1 MSKRGAGG
9 RGKGERPD
17 AMATLQAANEELRTK
32 LTEIQIELQHEKNK
46 VSRLEREKS
55 QELKAEHHR
64 ATVAVTELKTKLH
77 EEKQKELCV
86 SRETLLRQHEME
98 LMRVIKI
105 KDGEIQRLNGLVLML
120 RDGSTDKVRSALLAE
135 VEDARR
141 NWEAERCRLQQEVQ
155 EQRGAKRSAE
165 EALTSA
171 QQACQAR
178 AAELRS
184 AHHHHQEELNRT
196 KRDCEREIRRL
207 MDEIKLKD
215 RAVSV
220 LDKALGLQ
228 AGHAHR
234 LQLQT
239 QAAEQQIAALRDA
252 QRVGLNY
259 PGQALNPTPNTAP
272 HTSQEDRD
280 TRRFQLKIA
289 ELSAVVRKLEDRNA
303 LLSEERN
310 ELLKRL
316 RETESQFLPLL
327 DKNKCLSR
335 KNEDLDLTLRRLD
348 NKLRFVTQENME
360 MVTMRRPSSLNDLDR
375 SHSNSY
381 HGYSQ
386 DEREM
391 EFLRLQVLE
400 QQHIIDDLSKVLKLL
415 LLLLLILLL
424 LLLLLL
430 ILLLQQHI
438 IDDLSKVLILL
449 LLLLLLLLI
458 LLLQQHII
466 DDLSK
471 ALETAGY
478 VKNVIERDMLLR
490 HRRQESV
497 RRKRTFKA
505 CRVIET
511 FYGYDEEVSVDSD
524 GSSLSF
530 HTDRTPDT
538 ETDEVC
544 VREEEEFRYRQL
556 TQEYQALQR
565 AYALLTE
572 TSGVNYDA
580 EKEIKTREQLL
591 TEISQYQTRVADLE
605 SALKQ
610 QGLDVKWVEEK
621 QALYQRNQKLV
632 EKVKQMEGE
641 ELQLENEI
649 QDVRDQNELLEF
661 RILELEERERRSP
674 AINFQQ
680 LHFPEGLS
688 PLQIYC
694 EAEGVPD
701 IAISELMKKL
711 DILGDNANLSNEE
724 QVVVIQARTVLTLA
738 EKWLESIEVTKSAL
752 QQKMLDIESEKD
764 LFSKQK
770 GYLDEELDYRKQSM
784 DQAHKRILE
793 LEAMLFEA
801 LQQQEDFR
809 MEELKMEQGRLSETL
824 TEEERDGLRRAMD
837 QWKRTVMCELRERD
851 AQILRERMELL
862 QLIQQRNK
870 ELEECI
876 EAQKRQIKELE
887 EKFLF
892 LFLFFSLAFILWS

>member
-1 MSKRGAGG
+1 MSKRGVGG

-17 AMATLQAANEELRTK
+17 AMATLQSANEELRAK
-32 LTEIQIELQHEKNK
+32 LTEIQIELQQEKNK

-64 ATVAVTELKTKLH
+64 ATVTVTELKTKLH
-77 EEKQKELCV
+77 EEKQKELAV
-86 SRETLLRQHEME
+86 TRETLLRQHEME

-105 KDGEIQRLNGLVLML
+105 KDGEIQRLNGLVQSL
-120 RDGSTDKVRSALLAE
+120 RDGSTDKVRSALLVEIEEARKSWE
-135 VEDARR
+135 V
-141 NWEAERCRLQQEVQ
+141 ERCRLQQEVQ
-155 EQRGAKRSAE
+155 ELRGAKRGAE
-165 EALTSA
+165 EALSSA

-184 AHHHHQEELNRT
+184 AHHQHQEELNRT

-252 QRVGLNY
+252 QRAGLNTVGY
-259 PGQALNPTPNTAP
+259 APNPIPNSAA
-272 HTSQEDRD
+272 HLSQEDRD

-316 RETESQFLPLL
+316 REAESQFLPLL
-327 DKNKCLSR
+327 DKNKRLSR
-335 KNEDLDLTLRRLD
+335 KNEELALTLHRLN
-348 NKLRFVTQENME
+348 NKLRFVTQENLE
-360 MVTMRRPSSLNDLDR
+360 MRRPSSLNDLDR
-375 SHSNSY
+375 SHSTSY

-386 DEREM
+386 EEREI
-391 EFLRLQVLE
+391 EFLRLQVME
-400 QQHIIDDLSKVLKLL
+400 QQN
-415 LLLLLILLL
+415 
-424 LLLLLL
+424 
-430 ILLLQQHI
+430 
-438 IDDLSKVLILL
+438 
-449 LLLLLLLLI
+449 
-458 LLLQQHII
+458 II

-490 HRRQESV
+490 YRRQDSM
-497 RRKRTFKA
+497 RKKRTFRA

-511 FYGYDEEVSVDSD
+511 FYGYDEEGSVDSD

-538 ETDEVC
+538 EPEEMC
-544 VREEEEFRYRQL
+544 VREEAELRYRQL

-565 AYALLTE
+565 AYALLAE
-572 TSGVNYDA
+572 TSGGNYDA

-591 TEISQYQTRVADLE
+591 TEIGRYQSRVTDLE

-621 QALYQRNQKLV
+621 QALYQRNQELMEKLRR
-632 EKVKQMEGE
+632 MEIE
-641 ELQLENEI
+641 ELRLRNDI
-649 QDVRDQNELLEF
+649 QDIKDQNELLEF

-694 EAEGVPD
+694 EAEGVTD
-701 IAISELMKKL
+701 IVISELMKKL

-724 QVVVIQARTVLTLA
+724 QVVVIHARTVLTLA
-738 EKWLESIEVTKSAL
+738 EKWLESIEVTKSAV
-752 QQKMLDIESEKD
+752 QQKMLDIETEKE
-764 LFSKQK
+764 LFIKQK

-793 LEAMLFEA
+793 LEAMLFET
-801 LQQQEDFR
+801 LKQEEESS
-809 MEELKMEQGRLSETL
+809 MEGFKAEVGRLSETL
-824 TEEERDGLRRAMD
+824 TEEEKEGLRRAMD
-837 QWKRTVMCELRERD
+837 QWKRAVMCELRERD
-851 AQILRERMELL
+851 AQILRERMDLV
-862 QLIQQRNK
+862 QLTQQRNK
-870 ELEECI
+870 ELEEFI

>member
-1 MSKRGAGG
+1 MSKRAAGG

-17 AMATLQAANEELRTK
+17 AMATLQAANEELRAK
-32 LTEIQIELQHEKNK
+32 LTDIQIELQQEKNK

-55 QELKAEHHR
+55 QELRAEHHR

-77 EEKQKELCV
+77 EEKQKELAV
-86 SRETLLRQHEME
+86 TRETLLRQHEME

-105 KDGEIQRLNGLVLML
+105 KDGEIQRLNGLVLTL
-120 RDGSTDKVRSALLAE
+120 RDGSADKVRSALMAE
-135 VEDARR
+135 VEETRR
-141 NWEAERCRLQQEVQ
+141 SWEAERCRLQQEVQ
-155 EQRGAKRSAE
+155 ELRGAKRGAD
-165 EALTSA
+165 EALASA
-171 QQACQAR
+171 QQASQAR

-184 AHHHHQEELNRT
+184 AHHQHQEELNRT

-252 QRVGLNY
+252 QRAGLNH
-259 PGQALNPTPNTAP
+259 PGHAPNSTPNTAP
-272 HTSQEDRD
+272 HISQEERD

-316 RETESQFLPLL
+316 REAESQFLPLL
-327 DKNKCLSR
+327 DKNKRLSR
-335 KNEDLDLTLRRLD
+335 KNEELALALRRLD
-348 NKLRFVTQENME
+348 NKLRFVTQENLE

-375 SHSNSY
+375 SHSSSY

-386 DEREM
+386 EDREM

-400 QQHIIDDLSKVLKLL
+400 
-415 LLLLLILLL
+415 
-424 LLLLLL
+424 
-430 ILLLQQHI
+430 
-438 IDDLSKVLILL
+438 
-449 LLLLLLLLI
+449 
-458 LLLQQHII
+458 QQHII

-490 HRRQESV
+490 YRRQESV
-497 RRKRTFKA
+497 RRKRTFRA

-511 FYGYDEEVSVDSD
+511 FYGYDEEASVDSD

-538 ETDEVC
+538 EPDEVC
-544 VREEEEFRYRQL
+544 VREEAELRYRQL

-565 AYALLTE
+565 AYALLAE
-572 TSGVNYDA
+572 TSGGNYDA

-591 TEISQYQTRVADLE
+591 TEISQYESRVADLE

-610 QGLDVKWVEEK
+610 QGLDVTWVEEK
-621 QALYQRNQKLV
+621 HLLYQRNQQLV
-632 EKVKQMEGE
+632 EKVRQMEGE
-641 ELQLENEI
+641 EVQLQNDI

-680 LHFPEGLS
+680 IHFPEGLS

-694 EAEGVPD
+694 EAEGVTD
-701 IAISELMKKL
+701 IVISELMKKL

-724 QVVVIQARTVLTLA
+724 QVVVIHARTVLTLA

-752 QQKMLDIESEKD
+752 QQKMLDIASEKD

-801 LQQQEDFR
+801 LQQEEDSR
-809 MEELKMEQGRLSETL
+809 MVGLKMEEARLTETL
-824 TEEERDGLRRAMD
+824 TEDEREGLRRAMD

-862 QLIQQRNK
+862 QLTQQRNK
-870 ELEECI
+870 ELEEFI

>member
-1 MSKRGAGG
+1 MSKRAAGG
-9 RGKGERPD
+9 RGKGERLD
-17 AMATLQAANEELRTK
+17 AMATLQAANEELRAK
-32 LTEIQIELQHEKNK
+32 LTDIQIELQQEKNK

-55 QELKAEHHR
+55 QELRAEHHR

-77 EEKQKELCV
+77 EEKHKELAIT
-86 SRETLLRQHEME
+86 RETLLRQHEME

-105 KDGEIQRLNGLVLML
+105 KDGEIQRLNGLVLTL
-120 RDGSTDKVRSALLAE
+120 RDGSADKVRSALMAD
-135 VEDARR
+135 VEETKRS
-141 NWEAERCRLQQEVQ
+141 WEAERCRLQQEVH
-155 EQRGAKRSAE
+155 ELRGAKRGAD
-165 EALTSA
+165 EALASA
-171 QQACQAR
+171 QQASQAR

-184 AHHHHQEELNRT
+184 AHHQHQEELNRT

-207 MDEIKLKD
+207 
-215 RAVSV
+215 
-220 LDKALGLQ
+220 
-228 AGHAHR
+228 
-234 LQLQT
+234 T
-239 QAAEQQIAALRDA
+239 
-252 QRVGLNY
+252 
-259 PGQALNPTPNTAP
+259 
-272 HTSQEDRD
+272 QEDRD

-289 ELSAVVRKLEDRNA
+289 ELSSVVRKLEDRNA

-316 RETESQFLPLL
+316 REAESQFLPLL
-327 DKNKCLSR
+327 DKNKRLSR
-335 KNEDLDLTLRRLD
+335 KNEEQALSLRRLD

-375 SHSNSY
+375 SHSSSY

-386 DEREM
+386 EDREM

-400 QQHIIDDLSKVLKLL
+400 
-415 LLLLLILLL
+415 
-424 LLLLLL
+424 
-430 ILLLQQHI
+430 
-438 IDDLSKVLILL
+438 
-449 LLLLLLLLI
+449 
-458 LLLQQHII
+458 QQHII

-490 HRRQESV
+490 YRRQETV
-497 RRKRTFKA
+497 RRKRTFRA

-511 FYGYDEEVSVDSD
+511 FYGYDEEASVDSD

-538 ETDEVC
+538 EPDEVC
-544 VREEEEFRYRQL
+544 VREDTEIRYRQL

-565 AYALLTE
+565 AYALLAE
-572 TSGVNYDA
+572 TSGGNYDA

-591 TEISQYQTRVADLE
+591 TEISQYQTRVEDLE
-605 SALKQ
+605 SALKE

-621 QALYQRNQKLV
+621 HLLYQRNQQLV

-641 ELQLENEI
+641 ELRLQNDI

-680 LHFPEGLS
+680 IHFPEGLS

-694 EAEGVPD
+694 EAEGVTD
-701 IAISELMKKL
+701 IVISELMKKL
-711 DILGDNANLSNEE
+711 DILGDNAVSNLSNEE
-724 QVVVIQARTVLTLA
+724 QVVVIHARTVLTLA

-752 QQKMLDIESEKD
+752 QQRMLDIASEKD

-801 LQQQEDFR
+801 LQQEEDSR
-809 MEELKMEQGRLSETL
+809 MAGIKMEEARLTETL
-824 TEEERDGLRRAMD
+824 TEEEREGLRRAMD
-837 QWKRTVMCELRERD
+837 QWKRSVMCELRERD
-851 AQILRERMELL
+851 SQILRERMDLL
-862 QLIQQRNK
+862 LLTQQRNK
-870 ELEECI
+870 DLEEFI

>member
-1 MSKRGAGG
+1 MSKRGAGV

-17 AMATLQAANEELRTK
+17 AMATLQAANEELRAK
-32 LTEIQIELQHEKNK
+32 LTDIQIELQQEKNK

-77 EEKQKELCV
+77 EEKQKELAV
-86 SRETLLRQHEME
+86 TRETLLRQHEME

-105 KDGEIQRLNGLVLML
+105 KDGEIQRLNGLVLTL
-120 RDGSTDKVRSALLAE
+120 RDGCTDKVRSALLAE
-135 VEDARR
+135 VEEARR
-141 NWEAERCRLQQEVQ
+141 SWEAERCRLQQEVQ
-155 EQRGAKRSAE
+155 ELRGAKRYTE

-184 AHHHHQEELNRT
+184 AHHQHQEELNRT

-207 MDEIKLKD
+207 
-215 RAVSV
+215 
-220 LDKALGLQ
+220 
-228 AGHAHR
+228 
-234 LQLQT
+234 
-239 QAAEQQIAALRDA
+239 
-252 QRVGLNY
+252 
-259 PGQALNPTPNTAP
+259 
-272 HTSQEDRD
+272 SQEDRD

-316 RETESQFLPLL
+316 REAESQFLPLL
-327 DKNKCLSR
+327 DKNKRLSR
-335 KNEDLDLTLRRLD
+335 KNEELALALRRLD
-348 NKLRFVTQENME
+348 NKLRFVTQENLE

-375 SHSNSY
+375 THSTSY

-386 DEREM
+386 EEREM

-400 QQHIIDDLSKVLKLL
+400 
-415 LLLLLILLL
+415 
-424 LLLLLL
+424 
-430 ILLLQQHI
+430 
-438 IDDLSKVLILL
+438 
-449 LLLLLLLLI
+449 
-458 LLLQQHII
+458 QQHII

-490 HRRQESV
+490 YRRQESV
-497 RRKRTFKA
+497 RRKRTFRA

-511 FYGYDEEVSVDSD
+511 FYGYDEEASVDSD

-538 ETDEVC
+538 EPEEVC
-544 VREEEEFRYRQL
+544 VREEAELRYRQL

-572 TSGVNYDA
+572 TSGGNYDA

-591 TEISQYQTRVADLE
+591 TEISRYQTRVADLE
-605 SALKQ
+605 SALNQ

-621 QALYQRNQKLV
+621 QALYQRNQELV
-632 EKVKQMEGE
+632 EKLRQMEGE
-641 ELQLENEI
+641 ELRLKNDI
-649 QDVRDQNELLEF
+649 QDVKDQNELLEF

-694 EAEGVPD
+694 EAEGVTE
-701 IAISELMKKL
+701 IVISELMKKL
-711 DILGDNANLSNEE
+711 DILGDNAVSNLSNEE
-724 QVVVIQARTVLTLA
+724 QVVVIHARTVLTLA

-801 LQQQEDFR
+801 LQQEEESR
-809 MEELKMEQGRLSETL
+809 MEGFKIEGGRLSETL
-824 TEEERDGLRRAMD
+824 TEEEREGLRRAMD

-851 AQILRERMELL
+851 AQILRERMEIL
-862 QLIQQRNK
+862 QLTQQRNK
-870 ELEECI
+870 ELEEFI

>member
-17 AMATLQAANEELRTK
+17 AMATLQAANEELRAK
-32 LTEIQIELQHEKNK
+32 LTDIQIELQQEKNK

-77 EEKQKELCV
+77 EEKQKELSV
-86 SRETLLRQHEME
+86 TRETLLRQHEME

-105 KDGEIQRLNGLVLML
+105 KDGEIQRLNSLVLTL
-120 RDGSTDKVRSALLAE
+120 RDGSTDKVRSTLLAE
-135 VEDARR
+135 VEEARR
-141 NWEAERCRLQQEVQ
+141 SWEAERCRLQQEVQ
-155 EQRGAKRSAE
+155 ELRGAKRFTE
-165 EALTSA
+165 EALASA

-184 AHHHHQEELNRT
+184 AHHQHQEELNRT

-252 QRVGLNY
+252 QRAGLNH
-259 PGQALNPTPNTAP
+259 PGHASSSTPNTTP
-272 HTSQEDRD
+272 HIVSPEQSQEDRD

-316 RETESQFLPLL
+316 REAESQFLPLL
-327 DKNKCLSR
+327 DKNKRLSR
-335 KNEDLDLTLRRLD
+335 KNEELALGLRRLD
-348 NKLRFVTQENME
+348 NKLRFVTQENLE
-360 MVTMRRPSSLNDLDR
+360 MVSGCDLQRRPSSLNDLDR
-375 SHSNSY
+375 SHSTSY

-386 DEREM
+386 EEREI

-400 QQHIIDDLSKVLKLL
+400 QQHIIDDLSK
-415 LLLLLILLL
+415 
-424 LLLLLL
+424 
-430 ILLLQQHI
+430 
-438 IDDLSKVLILL
+438 
-449 LLLLLLLLI
+449 
-458 LLLQQHII
+458 
-466 DDLSK
+466 

-478 VKNVIERDMLLR
+478 VKTVIERDMLMR
-490 HRRQESV
+490 YRRQEPV
-497 RRKRTFKA
+497 RRKRTFRA

-511 FYGYDEEVSVDSD
+511 FFGYDEEASVDSD

-538 ETDEVC
+538 EEEAC
-544 VREEEEFRYRQL
+544 VREEAELRYRQL

-572 TSGVNYDA
+572 TSGGNYDA

-591 TEISQYQTRVADLE
+591 TEISRYETRVSDLE
-605 SALKQ
+605 SALRQ

-621 QALYQRNQKLV
+621 QTLCRRNQELLEKLR
-632 EKVKQMEGE
+632 QMEGE
-641 ELQLENEI
+641 ELRLKNDI
-649 QDVRDQNELLEF
+649 QDAKDQNELLEF

-694 EAEGVPD
+694 EAEGVTD
-701 IAISELMKKL
+701 IVINELMKKL

-724 QVVVIQARTVLTLA
+724 QVVVIHARTVLTLA
-738 EKWLESIEVTKSAL
+738 EKWLESIEVTKSVL
-752 QQKMLDIESEKD
+752 QQKMLDIESEKE

-801 LQQQEDFR
+801 LQQEQESR
-809 MEELKMEQGRLSETL
+809 VEGLKMEEGRLSETL
-824 TEEERDGLRRAMD
+824 NDEEREGLRRAMD
-837 QWKRTVMCELRERD
+837 QWKRSVMCELRERD
-851 AQILRERMELL
+851 AQILRERMEIL
-862 QLIQQRNK
+862 QLTQQRNK
-870 ELEECI
+870 ELEEFI

>member
-9 RGKGERPD
+9 RGKGERLD
-17 AMATLQAANEELRTK
+17 TMATLQAANEELRAK
-32 LTEIQIELQHEKNK
+32 LTEIQIELQQEKNK

-64 ATVAVTELKTKLH
+64 AAVAVTELRTKLH
-77 EEKQKELCV
+77 EEKQKELALT
-86 SRETLLRQHEME
+86 RETLLRQHEME

-105 KDGEIQRLNGLVLML
+105 KDGEIQRLNGLVLTL
-120 RDGSTDKVRSALLAE
+120 RDGSTDKVRSALLGE
-135 VEDARR
+135 VEEARR
-141 NWEAERCRLQQEVQ
+141 SWEAERCRFQHEILEL
-155 EQRGAKRSAE
+155 RGAKRNAE

-184 AHHHHQEELNRT
+184 AHHQHQEELNRT

-252 QRVGLNY
+252 QRRG
-259 PGQALNPTPNTAP
+259 ALDLP
-272 HTSQEDRD
+272 HGSQEDRD

-316 RETESQFLPLL
+316 REAESQFLPLL
-327 DKNKCLSR
+327 DKNKRLSR
-335 KNEDLDLTLRRLD
+335 KNEELALALRRLD
-348 NKLRFVTQENME
+348 NKLRFVTQENLE
-360 MVTMRRPSSLNDLDR
+360 MPCFCGPQRRPSSLNDLDR
-375 SHSNSY
+375 SHSTSY

-400 QQHIIDDLSKVLKLL
+400 QQHIIDDLSK
-415 LLLLLILLL
+415 
-424 LLLLLL
+424 
-430 ILLLQQHI
+430 
-438 IDDLSKVLILL
+438 
-449 LLLLLLLLI
+449 
-458 LLLQQHII
+458 
-466 DDLSK
+466 

-478 VKNVIERDMLLR
+478 VKNVIVKLR
-490 HRRQESV
+490 CVSV
-497 RRKRTFKA
+497 
-505 CRVIET
+505 CCLQVIET
-511 FYGYDEEVSVDSD
+511 FYGYDEEASVDSD

-538 ETDEVC
+538 EPDELC
-544 VREEEEFRYRQL
+544 VHEEAELRYRQL

-565 AYALLTE
+565 AYALLAE
-572 TSGVNYDA
+572 TSGGNYDA

-591 TEISQYQTRVADLE
+591 SEISRYQSRVSDLE

-610 QGLDVKWVEEK
+610 QGLDLKWVEEK
-621 QALYQRNQKLV
+621 QALYRRNQELV
-632 EKVKQMEGE
+632 EKVRQMEGE
-641 ELQLENEI
+641 ELRLKNDI
-649 QDVRDQNELLEF
+649 QDAKDQNELLEF

-688 PLQIYC
+688 PLQVYC
-694 EAEGVPD
+694 EAEGVTVMHNQYLLYDQPV
-701 IAISELMKKL
+701 SVY
-711 DILGDNANLSNEE
+711 LSAHLSLFTPF
-724 QVVVIQARTVLTLA
+724 Q
-738 EKWLESIEVTKSAL
+738 WLESIEVTKSAL
-752 QQKMLDIESEKD
+752 QQKMLDIESEKE

-801 LQQQEDFR
+801 LQQ
-809 MEELKMEQGRLSETL
+809 EEESKIEGLKMEGRLSESL
-824 TEEERDGLRRAMD
+824 TEGEREELRRAMD

-862 QLIQQRNK
+862 QLTQQRNK
-870 ELEECI
+870 ELEEFI

>member
-9 RGKGERPD
+9 RGKGERLD
-17 AMATLQAANEELRTK
+17 TMATLQAANEELRAK
-32 LTEIQIELQHEKNK
+32 LTEIQIELQQEKNK

-64 ATVAVTELKTKLH
+64 AAVAVTELRTKLH
-77 EEKQKELCV
+77 EEKQKEL
-86 SRETLLRQHEME
+86 SLTRETLLRQHEME

-105 KDGEIQRLNGLVLML
+105 KDGEIQRLNGLVLTL
-120 RDGSTDKVRSALLAE
+120 RDGSTDKVRSALLGE
-135 VEDARR
+135 VEEARR
-141 NWEAERCRLQQEVQ
+141 SWEAERCRFQHEILEL
-155 EQRGAKRSAE
+155 RGAKRNAE

-184 AHHHHQEELNRT
+184 AHHQHQEELNRT

-207 MDEIKLKD
+207 
-215 RAVSV
+215 
-220 LDKALGLQ
+220 
-228 AGHAHR
+228 
-234 LQLQT
+234 
-239 QAAEQQIAALRDA
+239 
-252 QRVGLNY
+252 
-259 PGQALNPTPNTAP
+259 
-272 HTSQEDRD
+272 SQEDRD

-316 RETESQFLPLL
+316 REAESQFLPLL
-327 DKNKCLSR
+327 DKNKRLSR
-335 KNEDLDLTLRRLD
+335 KNEELALALRRLD
-348 NKLRFVTQENME
+348 NKLRFVTQENLE

-375 SHSNSY
+375 SHSTSY

-391 EFLRLQVLE
+391 EFLQLQVLE
-400 QQHIIDDLSKVLKLL
+400 
-415 LLLLLILLL
+415 
-424 LLLLLL
+424 
-430 ILLLQQHI
+430 
-438 IDDLSKVLILL
+438 
-449 LLLLLLLLI
+449 
-458 LLLQQHII
+458 QQHII

-490 HRRQESV
+490 YRRQESG
-497 RRKRTFKA
+497 RRKRTFRA

-511 FYGYDEEVSVDSD
+511 FYGYDEEASVDSD

-538 ETDEVC
+538 EPDELC
-544 VREEEEFRYRQL
+544 VHEEAELRYRQL

-565 AYALLTE
+565 AYALLAE
-572 TSGVNYDA
+572 TSGGNYDA

-591 TEISQYQTRVADLE
+591 SEISRYQSRVSDLE

-610 QGLDVKWVEEK
+610 QGLDLKWVEEK
-621 QALYQRNQKLV
+621 QALYRRNQELV
-632 EKVKQMEGE
+632 AKVRQMEGE
-641 ELQLENEI
+641 ELRLKNDI
-649 QDVRDQNELLEF
+649 QDAKDQNELLEF

-688 PLQIYC
+688 PLQVYC
-694 EAEGVPD
+694 EAEGVTD
-701 IAISELMKKL
+701 IVMSELMKKL
-711 DILGDNANLSNEE
+711 DILGDNAVSNLSNEE
-724 QVVVIQARTVLTLA
+724 QVVVIHARTVLTLA

-752 QQKMLDIESEKD
+752 QQKMLDIESEKE

-801 LQQQEDFR
+801 LQQ
-809 MEELKMEQGRLSETL
+809 EEESRIEGLKMEGRLSESL
-824 TEEERDGLRRAMD
+824 TEGEREELRRAMD

-862 QLIQQRNK
+862 QLTQQRNK
-870 ELEECI
+870 ELEEFI

>member
-1 MSKRGAGG
+1 MSKRGAAG

-17 AMATLQAANEELRTK
+17 AMATLQAANEELRAK
-32 LTEIQIELQHEKNK
+32 LTDIQIELQHEKNK

-55 QELKAEHHR
+55 QEVKAEHHR

-77 EEKQKELCV
+77 EEKQKELAIT
-86 SRETLLRQHEME
+86 RETLLRQHEME

-105 KDGEIQRLNGLVLML
+105 KDGEIQRLNGLVLTL

-135 VEDARR
+135 GEEARR
-141 NWEAERCRLQQEVQ
+141 SWEVERCRLQQEAH
-155 EQRGAKRSAE
+155 ELRGARRTAE
-165 EALTSA
+165 EALASA
-171 QQACQAR
+171 QQACQTR

-184 AHHHHQEELNRT
+184 AHHQHQEELNRT

-207 MDEIKLKD
+207 IDEIKLKD

-239 QAAEQQIAALRDA
+239 QAAEQQIAALRDS
-252 QRVGLNY
+252 QRVGLNL
-259 PGQALNPTPNTAP
+259 PGHAPSPAPNTAP
-272 HTSQEDRD
+272 HTSQDDRD

-327 DKNKCLSR
+327 DKNKRLSR
-335 KNEDLDLTLRRLD
+335 KNEEMALTLRRLD

-360 MVTMRRPSSLNDLDR
+360 MRRPSSLNDLDR
-375 SHSNSY
+375 SHSTSY

-400 QQHIIDDLSKVLKLL
+400 QQHIIDDLSK
-415 LLLLLILLL
+415 
-424 LLLLLL
+424 
-430 ILLLQQHI
+430 
-438 IDDLSKVLILL
+438 
-449 LLLLLLLLI
+449 
-458 LLLQQHII
+458 
-466 DDLSK
+466 

-490 HRRQESV
+490 YRRQESV
-497 RRKRTFKA
+497 RRKRTFRA

-511 FYGYDEEVSVDSD
+511 FYGYDEEASVDSD

-538 ETDEVC
+538 EPDEVC
-544 VREEEEFRYRQL
+544 VREEAEFRYRQL

-572 TSGVNYDA
+572 TSGGNYDP

-591 TEISQYQTRVADLE
+591 TEISQYQTRVTDLE

-621 QALYQRNQKLV
+621 QALYQRNQQLV

-649 QDVRDQNELLEF
+649 QDARDQNELLEF

-674 AINFQQ
+674 AINFQP

-688 PLQIYC
+688 PLQLYC
-694 EAEGVPD
+694 EAEGVAD
-701 IAISELMKKL
+701 IVISELMKKL

-801 LQQQEDFR
+801 LQQEEHFR
-809 MEELKMEQGRLSETL
+809 MDGFKMEAGLSETL
-824 TEEERDGLRRAMD
+824 TEEEREGLRKAMD
-837 QWKRTVMCELRERD
+837 QWKRSVMCELRERD

-862 QLIQQRNK
+862 QLTQQRNK
-870 ELEECI
+870 ELEEFI

>member
-77 EEKQKELCV
+77 EEKHKELSV

-141 NWEAERCRLQQEVQ
+141 SWEAERCRLQQEVQ

-184 AHHHHQEELNRT
+184 AHHHHQEELTRT

-252 QRVGLNY
+252 QRVGLNH

-327 DKNKCLSR
+327 DKNKRLSR
-335 KNEDLDLTLRRLD
+335 KNEDLSLTLRRLD

-375 SHSNSY
+375 SHSKSY

-400 QQHIIDDLSKVLKLL
+400 
-415 LLLLLILLL
+415 
-424 LLLLLL
+424 
-430 ILLLQQHI
+430 
-438 IDDLSKVLILL
+438 
-449 LLLLLLLLI
+449 
-458 LLLQQHII
+458 QQHII

-591 TEISQYQTRVADLE
+591 TEITQYQTKVADLE

>member
-9 RGKGERPD
+9 RGKGERLD
-17 AMATLQAANEELRTK
+17 TMATLQAANEELRAK
-32 LTEIQIELQHEKNK
+32 LTEIQIELQQEKNK

-64 ATVAVTELKTKLH
+64 AAVAVTELRTKLH
-77 EEKQKELCV
+77 EEKQKEL
-86 SRETLLRQHEME
+86 SLTRETLLRQHEME

-105 KDGEIQRLNGLVLML
+105 KDGEIQRLNGLVLTL
-120 RDGSTDKVRSALLAE
+120 RDGSTDKVRSALLGE
-135 VEDARR
+135 VEEARR
-141 NWEAERCRLQQEVQ
+141 SWEAERCRFQHEILEL
-155 EQRGAKRSAE
+155 RGAKRNAE

-184 AHHHHQEELNRT
+184 AHHQHQEELNRT

-207 MDEIKLKD
+207 
-215 RAVSV
+215 
-220 LDKALGLQ
+220 
-228 AGHAHR
+228 
-234 LQLQT
+234 
-239 QAAEQQIAALRDA
+239 
-252 QRVGLNY
+252 
-259 PGQALNPTPNTAP
+259 
-272 HTSQEDRD
+272 SQEDRD

-316 RETESQFLPLL
+316 REAESQFLPLL
-327 DKNKCLSR
+327 DKNKRLSR
-335 KNEDLDLTLRRLD
+335 KNEELALALRRLD
-348 NKLRFVTQENME
+348 NKLRFVTQENLE
-360 MVTMRRPSSLNDLDR
+360 MPCFCGPQRRPSSLNDLDR
-375 SHSNSY
+375 SHSTSY

-400 QQHIIDDLSKVLKLL
+400 QQHIIDDLSK
-415 LLLLLILLL
+415 
-424 LLLLLL
+424 
-430 ILLLQQHI
+430 
-438 IDDLSKVLILL
+438 
-449 LLLLLLLLI
+449 
-458 LLLQQHII
+458 
-466 DDLSK
+466 

-478 VKNVIERDMLLR
+478 VKNVIVKLR
-490 HRRQESV
+490 CVSV
-497 RRKRTFKA
+497 
-505 CRVIET
+505 CCLQVIET
-511 FYGYDEEVSVDSD
+511 FYGYDEEASVDSD

-538 ETDEVC
+538 EPDELC
-544 VREEEEFRYRQL
+544 VHEEAELRYRQL

-565 AYALLTE
+565 AYALLAE
-572 TSGVNYDA
+572 TSGGNYDA

-591 TEISQYQTRVADLE
+591 SEISRYQSRVSDLE

-610 QGLDVKWVEEK
+610 QGLDLKWVEEK
-621 QALYQRNQKLV
+621 QALYRRNQELV
-632 EKVKQMEGE
+632 AKVRQMEGE
-641 ELQLENEI
+641 ELRLKNDI
-649 QDVRDQNELLEF
+649 QDAKDQNELLEF

-688 PLQIYC
+688 PLQVYC
-694 EAEGVPD
+694 EAEGVTPV
-701 IAISELMKKL
+701 SVY
-711 DILGDNANLSNEE
+711 LSAHLSLFTPF
-724 QVVVIQARTVLTLA
+724 Q
-738 EKWLESIEVTKSAL
+738 WLESIEVTKSAL
-752 QQKMLDIESEKD
+752 QQKMLDIESEKE

-801 LQQQEDFR
+801 LQQ
-809 MEELKMEQGRLSETL
+809 EEESRIEGLKMEGRLSESL
-824 TEEERDGLRRAMD
+824 TEGEREELRRAMD

-862 QLIQQRNK
+862 QLTQQRNK
-870 ELEECI
+870 ELEEFI

>member
-1 MSKRGAGG
+1 MSKRGAGV

-17 AMATLQAANEELRTK
+17 AMATLQAANEELRAK
-32 LTEIQIELQHEKNK
+32 LTDIQIELQQEKNK

-77 EEKQKELCV
+77 EEKQKELAV
-86 SRETLLRQHEME
+86 TRETLLRQHEME

-105 KDGEIQRLNGLVLML
+105 KDGEIQRLNGLVLTL
-120 RDGSTDKVRSALLAE
+120 RDGCTDKVRSALLAE
-135 VEDARR
+135 VEEARR
-141 NWEAERCRLQQEVQ
+141 SWEAERCRLQQEVQ
-155 EQRGAKRSAE
+155 ELRGAKRYTE

-184 AHHHHQEELNRT
+184 AHHQHQEELNRT

-252 QRVGLNY
+252 QRAGLNH
-259 PGQALNPTPNTAP
+259 PGHAPSSTPNTAP
-272 HTSQEDRD
+272 HISQEDRD

-316 RETESQFLPLL
+316 REAESQFLPLL
-327 DKNKCLSR
+327 DKNKRLSR
-335 KNEDLDLTLRRLD
+335 KNEELALALRRLD
-348 NKLRFVTQENME
+348 NKLRFVTQENLE
-360 MVTMRRPSSLNDLDR
+360 MRRPSSLNDLDR
-375 SHSNSY
+375 THSTSY

-386 DEREM
+386 EEREM

-400 QQHIIDDLSKVLKLL
+400 
-415 LLLLLILLL
+415 
-424 LLLLLL
+424 
-430 ILLLQQHI
+430 
-438 IDDLSKVLILL
+438 
-449 LLLLLLLLI
+449 
-458 LLLQQHII
+458 QQHII

-490 HRRQESV
+490 YRRQESV
-497 RRKRTFKA
+497 RRKRTFRA

-511 FYGYDEEVSVDSD
+511 FYGYDEEASVDSD

-538 ETDEVC
+538 EPEEVC
-544 VREEEEFRYRQL
+544 VREEAELRYRQL

-572 TSGVNYDA
+572 TSGGNYDA

-591 TEISQYQTRVADLE
+591 TEISRYQTRVADLE
-605 SALKQ
+605 SALNQ

-621 QALYQRNQKLV
+621 QALYQRNQELV
-632 EKVKQMEGE
+632 EKLRQMEGE
-641 ELQLENEI
+641 ELRLKNDI
-649 QDVRDQNELLEF
+649 QDVKDQNELLEF

-694 EAEGVPD
+694 EAEGVTE
-701 IAISELMKKL
+701 IVISELMKKL
-711 DILGDNANLSNEE
+711 DILGDNAVSNLSNEE
-724 QVVVIQARTVLTLA
+724 QVVVIHARTVLTLA

-801 LQQQEDFR
+801 LQQEEESR
-809 MEELKMEQGRLSETL
+809 MEGFKIEGGRLSETL
-824 TEEERDGLRRAMD
+824 TEEEREGLRRAMD

-851 AQILRERMELL
+851 AQILRERMEIL
-862 QLIQQRNK
+862 QLTQQRNK
-870 ELEECI
+870 ELEEFI

>member
-17 AMATLQAANEELRTK
+17 AMATLQAANEELRAK
-32 LTEIQIELQHEKNK
+32 LTEIQIELQQEKNK

-64 ATVAVTELKTKLH
+64 ATVALTELKTKLH
-77 EEKQKELCV
+77 EEKQKELAV
-86 SRETLLRQHEME
+86 TRETLLRQHEME

-105 KDGEIQRLNGLVLML
+105 KDGEIQRLNGLVVTL
-120 RDGSTDKVRSALLAE
+120 RDGSTDKVRTALLAE
-135 VEDARR
+135 VEEGRR

-155 EQRGAKRSAE
+155 ELRGAKKSSE

-178 AAELRS
+178 AAELRT
-184 AHHHHQEELNRT
+184 AHHQHQEELHKT

-252 QRVGLNY
+252 QRAGLNH
-259 PGQALNPTPNTAP
+259 PAPSPTLNNNIS
-272 HTSQEDRD
+272 HISQEDRD

-316 RETESQFLPLL
+316 REAESQFLPLL
-327 DKNKCLSR
+327 DKNKRLSR
-335 KNEDLDLTLRRLD
+335 KNEELALALRRLD

-360 MVTMRRPSSLNDLDR
+360 MRRPSSLNDLDR
-375 SHSNSY
+375 SHSTSY

-400 QQHIIDDLSKVLKLL
+400 QQHIIDDLSK
-415 LLLLLILLL
+415 
-424 LLLLLL
+424 
-430 ILLLQQHI
+430 
-438 IDDLSKVLILL
+438 
-449 LLLLLLLLI
+449 
-458 LLLQQHII
+458 
-466 DDLSK
+466 

-490 HRRQESV
+490 YRRQESV
-497 RRKRTFKA
+497 RRKRTFRA

-511 FYGYDEEVSVDSD
+511 FYGYDEEASVDSD

-538 ETDEVC
+538 EPDEGC
-544 VREEEEFRYRQL
+544 VREEAELRYRQL

-572 TSGVNYDA
+572 TSGGNYDA

-591 TEISQYQTRVADLE
+591 SEISRYQTTVADLE

-621 QALYQRNQKLV
+621 QALYQRNQELV
-632 EKVKQMEGE
+632 EKVRQMEGE
-641 ELQLENEI
+641 ELRLKNDI
-649 QDVRDQNELLEF
+649 QDIKDQNELLEF

-694 EAEGVPD
+694 EAEGVTD
-701 IAISELMKKL
+701 IVISELMKKL
-711 DILGDNANLSNEE
+711 DILGDNAVSNLANEE
-724 QVVVIQARTVLTLA
+724 QVVVIHARTVLTLA

-801 LQQQEDFR
+801 LQQEEESR
-809 MEELKMEQGRLSETL
+809 MEGFKMGEGRLSENL
-824 TEEERDGLRRAMD
+824 TEEEKEELRRAMD

-862 QLIQQRNK
+862 QLTQQRNK

>member
-9 RGKGERPD
+9 RVKGERPD
-17 AMATLQAANEELRTK
+17 AMATLQAANEELRAK
-32 LTEIQIELQHEKNK
+32 LTDIQIELQQEKNK

-64 ATVAVTELKTKLH
+64 ATLAVTELKTKLH
-77 EEKQKELCV
+77 EEKQKELTV
-86 SRETLLRQHEME
+86 TRETLLRQHEME

-105 KDGEIQRLNGLVLML
+105 KDGEIQCLNALVLTL
-120 RDGSTDKVRSALLAE
+120 REGTTDKVRSALLAE
-135 VEDARR
+135 VEEAKRS
-141 NWEAERCRLQQEVQ
+141 WEAERCRLQQESH
-155 EQRGAKRSAE
+155 ELRGAKRSAE
-165 EALTSA
+165 EALASA

-184 AHHHHQEELNRT
+184 AYHQHQEELNRT

-207 MDEIKLKD
+207 
-215 RAVSV
+215 
-220 LDKALGLQ
+220 
-228 AGHAHR
+228 
-234 LQLQT
+234 
-239 QAAEQQIAALRDA
+239 
-252 QRVGLNY
+252 
-259 PGQALNPTPNTAP
+259 
-272 HTSQEDRD
+272 SQEDRD

-289 ELSAVVRKLEDRNA
+289 ELSAMVRKLEDRNA

-327 DKNKCLSR
+327 DKNKRLSR
-335 KNEDLDLTLRRLD
+335 KNEDLALALRRLD
-348 NKLRFVTQENME
+348 NKLRFVTQENLE
-360 MVTMRRPSSLNDLDR
+360 MVTMRRPSSLNDLDH
-375 SHSNSY
+375 SHSTSY

-386 DEREM
+386 DEREV
-391 EFLRLQVLE
+391 EFLRLQVVE
-400 QQHIIDDLSKVLKLL
+400 
-415 LLLLLILLL
+415 
-424 LLLLLL
+424 
-430 ILLLQQHI
+430 
-438 IDDLSKVLILL
+438 
-449 LLLLLLLLI
+449 
-458 LLLQQHII
+458 QQHII

-490 HRRQESV
+490 YRRQEPG
-497 RRKRTFKA
+497 RRKRTFRA

-511 FYGYDEEVSVDSD
+511 FYGYDEEGSADSD

-538 ETDEVC
+538 EPEEVC
-544 VREEEEFRYRQL
+544 VREEAELRYRQL

-565 AYALLTE
+565 AYALLAE
-572 TSGVNYDA
+572 TSGGNYDA

-591 TEISQYQTRVADLE
+591 AEISRNESRVADLE
-605 SALKQ
+605 FTLKQ

-621 QALYQRNQKLV
+621 QALYQRNQELV
-632 EKVKQMEGE
+632 EKVRQMEGE
-641 ELQLENEI
+641 ELRLKNDI
-649 QDVRDQNELLEF
+649 QDVKDQNELLEF

-680 LHFPEGLS
+680 FHFPEGLS

-694 EAEGVPD
+694 EAEGMTD
-701 IAISELMKKL
+701 IVISELMKKL
-711 DILGDNANLSNEE
+711 DILGDNANLANEE
-724 QVVVIQARTVLTLA
+724 QVVVIHARTVLTLA

-752 QQKMLDIESEKD
+752 QQKMLDIENEKD
-764 LFSKQK
+764 LFRKQK
-770 GYLDEELDYRKQSM
+770 GYLDEELDYRKHSM

-801 LQQQEDFR
+801 LRQE
-809 MEELKMEQGRLSETL
+809 EEAKIVGLKLEEGGLSEGL
-824 TEEERDGLRRAMD
+824 TEEEKEELRRSMD

-862 QLIQQRNK
+862 QLTQQRNK
-870 ELEECI
+870 ELEEFI

>member
-17 AMATLQAANEELRTK
+17 AMATLQAANEELRAK
-32 LTEIQIELQHEKNK
+32 LTDIQIELQQEKNK

-64 ATVAVTELKTKLH
+64 ATVTLTELKTKLH
-77 EEKQKELCV
+77 EEKQKELAIT
-86 SRETLLRQHEME
+86 RETLLRQHEME

-105 KDGEIQRLNGLVLML
+105 KDGEIQRLNGLVLTL
-120 RDGSTDKVRSALLAE
+120 RDGSMDKVRSALLAE
-135 VEDARR
+135 VEETRR
-141 NWEAERCRLQQEVQ
+141 SWEVERCRLQQEIQ
-155 EQRGAKRSAE
+155 ELRGAKRSAE
-165 EALTSA
+165 DALTSA

-184 AHHHHQEELNRT
+184 AHHQHQEELNRT

-207 MDEIKLKD
+207 
-215 RAVSV
+215 
-220 LDKALGLQ
+220 
-228 AGHAHR
+228 
-234 LQLQT
+234 
-239 QAAEQQIAALRDA
+239 
-252 QRVGLNY
+252 
-259 PGQALNPTPNTAP
+259 
-272 HTSQEDRD
+272 SQEDRD

-316 RETESQFLPLL
+316 REAESQFLPLL
-327 DKNKCLSR
+327 DKNKRLSR
-335 KNEDLDLTLRRLD
+335 KNEELALALRRLD
-348 NKLRFVTQENME
+348 NKLRFVTQENLE

-375 SHSNSY
+375 SHSTSY

-386 DEREM
+386 EEREM

-400 QQHIIDDLSKVLKLL
+400 
-415 LLLLLILLL
+415 
-424 LLLLLL
+424 
-430 ILLLQQHI
+430 
-438 IDDLSKVLILL
+438 
-449 LLLLLLLLI
+449 
-458 LLLQQHII
+458 QQHII

-490 HRRQESV
+490 YRRQDSV
-497 RRKRTFKA
+497 RRKRTFRA

-511 FYGYDEEVSVDSD
+511 FYGYDEEASVDSD

-538 ETDEVC
+538 EPEEAC
-544 VREEEEFRYRQL
+544 VREEAEIRYRQL

-565 AYALLTE
+565 AYALLAE
-572 TSGVNYDA
+572 TSGGNYDA

-591 TEISQYQTRVADLE
+591 TEISRYETRVADLE

-621 QALYQRNQKLV
+621 QALYQRNQELV
-632 EKVKQMEGE
+632 EKIKQMEGE
-641 ELQLENEI
+641 DLRLRNDI
-649 QDVRDQNELLEF
+649 QDVKDQNELLEF

-680 LHFPEGLS
+680 LYFPEGLS

-694 EAEGVPD
+694 EAEGVTE
-701 IAISELMKKL
+701 IVISELMKKL
-711 DILGDNANLSNEE
+711 DILGDNAVSNLSNEE
-724 QVVVIQARTVLTLA
+724 QVVVIHARTVLTLA

-764 LFSKQK
+764 MFSKQK

-801 LQQQEDFR
+801 LQQEEESR
-809 MEELKMEQGRLSETL
+809 MEGLKMEEGRLSETL
-824 TEEERDGLRRAMD
+824 TEEEREGLRRAMD
-837 QWKRTVMCELRERD
+837 QWKRTLMFELRERD

-862 QLIQQRNK
+862 QLTQQRNK

>member
-17 AMATLQAANEELRTK
+17 VMATLQAANEDLRAK
-32 LTEIQIELQHEKNK
+32 LTEIQIELQQEKNK

-77 EEKQKELCV
+77 EEKLKELAV
-86 SRETLLRQHEME
+86 TRETLLRQHEME

-105 KDGEIQRLNGLVLML
+105 KDGEIQRLNGLVQTI
-120 RDGSTDKVRSALLAE
+120 RDGSTDKVRSALMAE
-135 VEDARR
+135 MEEARR
-141 NWEAERCRLQQEVQ
+141 SWEAERSRLHQEVL
-155 EQRGAKRSAE
+155 EVRGAKKSAE
-165 EALTSA
+165 EALVSA

-184 AHHHHQEELNRT
+184 AHHQHQEELNRT

-239 QAAEQQIAALRDA
+239 QAAEQQIAAMRDA
-252 QRVGLNY
+252 QRVGLNH
-259 PGQALNPTPNTAP
+259 PVPNCTPNNAA
-272 HTSQEDRD
+272 HISQEDRE

-316 RETESQFLPLL
+316 REAESQFLPLL
-327 DKNKCLSR
+327 DKNKRLSR
-335 KNEDLDLTLRRLD
+335 KNEELALALRRLD
-348 NKLRFVTQENME
+348 NKLRFVTQENLE
-360 MVTMRRPSSLNDLDR
+360 MATMRRPSSLNDLDR
-375 SHSNSY
+375 SHSTSY

-391 EFLRLQVLE
+391 EFLRLQVVE
-400 QQHIIDDLSKVLKLL
+400 
-415 LLLLLILLL
+415 
-424 LLLLLL
+424 
-430 ILLLQQHI
+430 
-438 IDDLSKVLILL
+438 
-449 LLLLLLLLI
+449 
-458 LLLQQHII
+458 QQHII

-490 HRRQESV
+490 YRRQETV
-497 RRKRTFKA
+497 RRKRTFRA

-511 FYGYDEEVSVDSD
+511 FYGYDEEASVDSD

-538 ETDEVC
+538 EPDEVC
-544 VREEEEFRYRQL
+544 VREEAELRYRQL

-565 AYALLTE
+565 AYALLAE
-572 TSGVNYDA
+572 TCGGNYDA

-591 TEISQYQTRVADLE
+591 NEISRFQSKVADLE

-621 QALYQRNQKLV
+621 QALYQRNQELV
-632 EKVKQMEGE
+632 EKMRQMESE
-641 ELQLENEI
+641 ERRLRTDI
-649 QDVRDQNELLEF
+649 QDIKDQNELLEF

-674 AINFQQ
+674 GINFQH
-680 LHFPEGLS
+680 LHFPEGHS

-694 EAEGVPD
+694 EAEGVTD
-701 IAISELMKKL
+701 IVICELMKKL
-711 DILGDNANLSNEE
+711 DILGDNAVSNLSNEE
-724 QVVVIQARTVLTLA
+724 QVVVIHARTVLTLA
-738 EKWLESIEVTKSAL
+738 EKWLESIEVTKSSL
-752 QQKMLDIESEKD
+752 KQKMMDIENEKD
-764 LFSKQK
+764 LFRKQK
-770 GYLDEELDYRKQSM
+770 GYLDEELDFRKQSM

-801 LQQQEDFR
+801 LQQEEDSRLMGFKIG
-809 MEELKMEQGRLSETL
+809 EGRLSETL
-824 TEEERDGLRRAMD
+824 TEEEKEELRRAMD

-862 QLIQQRNK
+862 QLTQQRNK
-870 ELEECI
+870 ELEEFI

>member
-1 MSKRGAGG
+1 MSKRGAGV

-17 AMATLQAANEELRTK
+17 AMATLQAANEELRAK
-32 LTEIQIELQHEKNK
+32 LTDIQIELQQEKNK

-77 EEKQKELCV
+77 EEKQKELAV
-86 SRETLLRQHEME
+86 TRETLLRQHEME

-105 KDGEIQRLNGLVLML
+105 KDGEIQRLNGLVLTL
-120 RDGSTDKVRSALLAE
+120 RDGCTDKVRSALLAE
-135 VEDARR
+135 VEEARR
-141 NWEAERCRLQQEVQ
+141 SWEAERCRLQQEVQ
-155 EQRGAKRSAE
+155 ELRGAKRYTE

-184 AHHHHQEELNRT
+184 AHHQHQEELNRT

-207 MDEIKLKD
+207 
-215 RAVSV
+215 
-220 LDKALGLQ
+220 
-228 AGHAHR
+228 
-234 LQLQT
+234 
-239 QAAEQQIAALRDA
+239 
-252 QRVGLNY
+252 
-259 PGQALNPTPNTAP
+259 
-272 HTSQEDRD
+272 SQEDRD

-316 RETESQFLPLL
+316 REAESQFLPLL
-327 DKNKCLSR
+327 DKNKRLSR
-335 KNEDLDLTLRRLD
+335 KNEELALALRRLD
-348 NKLRFVTQENME
+348 NKLRFVTQENLE

-375 SHSNSY
+375 THSTSY

-386 DEREM
+386 EEREM

-400 QQHIIDDLSKVLKLL
+400 
-415 LLLLLILLL
+415 
-424 LLLLLL
+424 
-430 ILLLQQHI
+430 
-438 IDDLSKVLILL
+438 
-449 LLLLLLLLI
+449 
-458 LLLQQHII
+458 QQHII

-490 HRRQESV
+490 YRRQESV
-497 RRKRTFKA
+497 RRKRTFRA

-511 FYGYDEEVSVDSD
+511 FYGYDEEASVDSD

-538 ETDEVC
+538 EPEEVC
-544 VREEEEFRYRQL
+544 VREEAELRYRQL

-572 TSGVNYDA
+572 TSGGNYDA

-591 TEISQYQTRVADLE
+591 TEISRYQTRVADLE
-605 SALKQ
+605 SALNQ

-621 QALYQRNQKLV
+621 QALYQRNQELV
-632 EKVKQMEGE
+632 EKLRQMEGE
-641 ELQLENEI
+641 ELRLKNDI
-649 QDVRDQNELLEF
+649 QDVKDQNELLEF

-694 EAEGVPD
+694 EAEGVTE
-701 IAISELMKKL
+701 IVISELMKKL

-724 QVVVIQARTVLTLA
+724 QVVVIHARTVLTLA

-801 LQQQEDFR
+801 LQQEEESR
-809 MEELKMEQGRLSETL
+809 MEGFKIEGGRLSETL
-824 TEEERDGLRRAMD
+824 TEEEREGLRRAMD

-851 AQILRERMELL
+851 AQILRERMEIL
-862 QLIQQRNK
+862 QLTQQRNK
-870 ELEECI
+870 ELEEFI

>member
-1 MSKRGAGG
+1 MSKRGAWG

-17 AMATLQAANEELRTK
+17 AMATLQAANEELRAK
-32 LTEIQIELQHEKNK
+32 LTDIQIELQQEKNK

-77 EEKQKELCV
+77 EEKQKELAV
-86 SRETLLRQHEME
+86 TRETLLRQHEME

-105 KDGEIQRLNGLVLML
+105 KDGEIQRLNGLVLTL
-120 RDGSTDKVRSALLAE
+120 RDGSMDKVRSALLAE
-135 VEDARR
+135 VEEARR
-141 NWEAERCRLQQEVQ
+141 SWEAERCRLQQEVQ
-155 EQRGAKRSAE
+155 ELRGAKRYTE

-184 AHHHHQEELNRT
+184 AHHQHQEELNRT

-252 QRVGLNY
+252 QRAGLNH
-259 PGQALNPTPNTAP
+259 PGHSPRNNSS
-272 HTSQEDRD
+272 HCTSQEDRD

-316 RETESQFLPLL
+316 REAESQFLPLL
-327 DKNKCLSR
+327 DKNKRLSR
-335 KNEDLDLTLRRLD
+335 KNEELALALRRLD

-360 MVTMRRPSSLNDLDR
+360 MVTMKGIMRPSSLNDLDR
-375 SHSNSY
+375 SHSTSY

-386 DEREM
+386 EEREM

-400 QQHIIDDLSKVLKLL
+400 
-415 LLLLLILLL
+415 
-424 LLLLLL
+424 
-430 ILLLQQHI
+430 
-438 IDDLSKVLILL
+438 
-449 LLLLLLLLI
+449 
-458 LLLQQHII
+458 QQHII

-490 HRRQESV
+490 YRRQESV
-497 RRKRTFKA
+497 RKKRTF
-505 CRVIET
+505 RVIET
-511 FYGYDEEVSVDSD
+511 FYGYDEEASVDSD

-538 ETDEVC
+538 EPEEVC
-544 VREEEEFRYRQL
+544 VREEAELRYRQL

-572 TSGVNYDA
+572 TSGGNYDA

-591 TEISQYQTRVADLE
+591 TEISRYQTRVADLE
-605 SALKQ
+605 SALNQ

-621 QALYQRNQKLV
+621 QALYQRNQELV
-632 EKVKQMEGE
+632 EKLRQMEGE
-641 ELQLENEI
+641 ELRLKNDI
-649 QDVRDQNELLEF
+649 QDVKDQNELLEF

-674 AINFQQ
+674 GINFQH
-680 LHFPEGLS
+680 LHFPEGIS

-694 EAEGVPD
+694 EAEGVTD
-701 IAISELMKKL
+701 IVISELMKKL
-711 DILGDNANLSNEE
+711 DILGDNAVSNLSNEE
-724 QVVVIQARTVLTLA
+724 QVVVIHARTVLTLA

-801 LQQQEDFR
+801 LQQEEETR
-809 MEELKMEQGRLSETL
+809 MEGFKIEEGRLSETL
-824 TEEERDGLRRAMD
+824 TEEEKEGLRRAMD

-851 AQILRERMELL
+851 AQILRERMEIL
-862 QLIQQRNK
+862 QLTQQRNK
-870 ELEECI
+870 ELEEFI